1 MSLET
6 IALHVPGVL
15 LPREGTDLT
24 RWSVVACDQFT
35 SQGKYWKQVDELVG
49 LFPSTLRL
57 IYPEAYLNSTNNDEQ
72 IDKISKAMERY
83 LTEGI
88 LEPQKEG
95 FVLIER
101 TTDRGIIRRG
111 LLVCLDLDHYDFKE
125 GSTCLIRAT
134 EGTVVE
140 RLPVRVKIRAKATIE
155 LPHIMVLIDD
165 PEMTVIEPLFGKRL
179 TKLYDFDLMMNG
191 GHIRGY
197 HVGDEG
203 AVRDITRSLM
213 RLADPARFNDRYGL
227 RNSADVLLYAVGDGN
242 HSLASAKLF
251 WKQLKDEAGDKA
263 AIMNHPARF
272 ALVELVNVHDKGLE
286 FEPIHRV
293 LFNVKSDDVFAAMTA
308 FFTPKDSE
316 VSIITDDEQGLTEQ
330 NNAHTIEFI
339 TQSSHGHILI
349 SNPRWNL
356 EVGSLQAFLD
366 AYCKDHLEAE
376 IDYIHGD
383 KVVKDLAMRPSAMGF
398 LLPVF
403 SKHDL
408 FKTII
413 IEGVLPRK
421 AFSMGHAEE
430 KRYYV
435 ECRKIRP

>member
-1 MSLET
+1 MSLEKV
-6 IALHVPGVL
+6 ALHVPEIL

-35 SQGKYWKQVDELVG
+35 SQEEYWRQVDELVG
-49 LFPSTLRL
+49 PSPSTLRL
-57 IYPEAYLNSTNNDEQ
+57 IYPEAYLNSTDNDEQ
-72 IDKISKAMERY
+72 IVKISTFMERY

-88 LEPQKEG
+88 LKPQKEG

-101 TTDRGIIRRG
+101 TTARGIIRRG
-111 LLVCLDLDHYDFKE
+111 LLVCLDLEHYDFKE

-140 RLPVRVKIRAKATIE
+140 RLPVRVKIRANATIE

-197 HVGDEG
+197 HVDDER
-203 AVRDITRSLM
+203 AIRDISQSLM
-213 RLADPARFNDRYGL
+213 RLADPARFSDRYGL
-227 RNSADVLLYAVGDGN
+227 RNSTDVLLYAVGDGN
-242 HSLASAKLF
+242 HSLASARLF
-251 WKQLKDEAGDKA
+251 WEQLKERSNDKA
-263 AIMNHPARF
+263 AIMDHPARF

-293 LFNVKSDDVFAAMTA
+293 LFNVNCDDVFAAMTD

-316 VSIITDDEQGLTEQ
+316 VSIITDDEPGLMQ
-330 NNAHTIEFI
+330 QKNAHTIEFI
-339 TQSSHGHILI
+339 TRNSQGRILI
-349 SNPRWNL
+349 SNPRLNL

-366 AYCKDHLEAE
+366 VYCKDHRDAE

-383 KVVKDLAMRPSAMGF
+383 DVVRNLGSKTGAIGF
-398 LLPVF
+398 LLPVL

-413 IEGVLPRK
+413 LEGVLPRK

-435 ECRKIRP
+435 ECRRIRP